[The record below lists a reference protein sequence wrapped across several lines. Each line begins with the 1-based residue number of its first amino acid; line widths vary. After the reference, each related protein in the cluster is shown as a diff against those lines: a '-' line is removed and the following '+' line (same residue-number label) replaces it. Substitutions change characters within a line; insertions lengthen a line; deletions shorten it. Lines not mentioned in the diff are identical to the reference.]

1 MIDTDN
7 DAVGHAFYDYYK
19 QGKASTLWCNIK
31 GVGDDIVP
39 IEYFFRSYTDMPEI
53 EKTALSLCSGR
64 ILDVGAGSGCHT
76 LALQEQGK
84 DVTAIDI
91 SPLCVKT
98 MALRG
103 VHKVFLMDFFSVTDR
118 YDTVLLL
125 MNGLGIA
132 KRIDLLPLLFKQ
144 LDAIM
149 NPQGQLLCSSFDICD
164 VNDAD
169 CNNREFYQEVQYQM
183 RYKNVIGEPFDW
195 FSIGV
200 GKLRQI
206 TEANGFSMT
215 VVKQGEE
222 YEYLARITRKN
233 HLII

>member
-1 MIDTDN
+1 MGMIDTDN

-53 EKTALSLCSGR
+53 EKTALSLCSGL

-76 LALQEQGK
+76 LALQDQGK

-169 CNNREFYQEVQYQM
+169 CNNREFYPYYKHHN
-183 RYKNVIGEPFDW
+183 RY
-195 FSIGV
+195 
-200 GKLRQI
+200 
-206 TEANGFSMT
+206 
-215 VVKQGEE
+215 
-222 YEYLARITRKN
+222 
-233 HLII
+233 H